1 MCKMSTCSLIE
12 CTYVM
17 CDSKMGAPELVQD
30 ARSQPCHNEFIKLPT
45 CIQTLPSKSIAAFDH
60 PRPAMETAE
69 LPDLQLLV
77 HCFSWCC
84 CRSEIFSADHIK
96 VKTLNSPVE
105 PGQAIALSYGIG
117 DFGREKHLFGHVDRP
132 EPEPAL
138 VRLEFGG
145 EWEIQGLMNALV
157 TLSEKHGAIWFDQL
171 SIPQDPASITLY
183 RHFRT
188 ARLRKRTYS
197 SGVLWP
203 PEPMGLLE
211 VCFLYW
217 NDIE

>member
-132 EPEPAL
+132 EPEPELVDGLEPEPAL

-145 EWEIQGLMNALV
+145 EWEI
-157 TLSEKHGAIWFDQL
+157 
-171 SIPQDPASITLY
+171 
-183 RHFRT
+183 
-188 ARLRKRTYS
+188 
-197 SGVLWP
+197 
-203 PEPMGLLE
+203 
-211 VCFLYW
+211 
-217 NDIE
+217 